1 MVQPTPL
8 LSLLSRVYGHLC
20 AHITVYGTGNVLIK
34 MMSRPQVVTDF
45 VCFGFDAAFDKGLKL
60 EQSTCYSVVSGLTE
74 MWVKEHEEV

>member
-1 MVQPTPL
+1 
-8 LSLLSRVYGHLC
+8 
-20 AHITVYGTGNVLIK
+20 